1 MGKDWDRVSTHPEH
15 GVSDRLEALVAS
27 GELKADP
34 AQKAMAVRFDRL
46 LADVHAQRPARKS
59 SALGWLFASRKPEAV
74 SAPKGLYIYG
84 GVGRGKTMLMDMFF
98 ELAPVRRKRRAHF
111 HEFMA
116 DVHER
121 IHRHRQKL
129 KAGETKEADPV
140 PPVAASLIEEARL
153 LCFDEFSVTD
163 IADAMILSRLFGEL
177 FQRGCI
183 LVATS
188 NVEPDDLYR
197 DGLNRGLFLP
207 FVGLLKKHVEIVPL
221 DSLTDY
227 RLEKDSGLPVFRH
240 PLGPEAD
247 RAMDAAWKRATAG
260 RDVAAATIAFRG
272 RTIAVPQAAGR
283 AARFSF
289 TDLCEKPLGAADYLE
304 ILAHYDTLFVDH
316 IPLLGAEKR
325 NETKRFINLVDTIY
339 DHRARLFASAAAA
352 PEDLLVTRKGT
363 EGFEFDRTVSR
374 LIEIRSTEYL
384 ADHRARYGENMSA
397 A

>member
-15 GVSDRLEALVAS
+15 GVSDRLQALVAS
-27 GELKADP
+27 GTLKPDP
-34 AQKAMAVRFDRL
+34 AQRAMAARFDRL
-46 LADVHAQRPARKS
+46 LGEVHAQRPARKS
-59 SALGWLFASRKPEAV
+59 SALGWLFASRKPESV
-74 SAPKGLYIYG
+74 SAPKGLYIHG
-84 GVGRGKTMLMDMFF
+84 GVGRGKTMLMDLFF
-98 ELAPVRRKRRAHF
+98 ELAPVKRKRRAHF

-121 IHRHRQKL
+121 IHKHRQKL
-129 KAGETKEADPV
+129 KAGETAQADPV

-177 FQRGCI
+177 FRRGCI

-197 DGLNRGLFLP
+197 DGLNRSLFLP
-207 FVGLLKKHVEIVPL
+207 FVDLLKRHVEIVPL
-221 DSLTDY
+221 DSMTDY
-227 RLEKDSGLPVFRH
+227 RMEKDSGLPVFRS
-240 PLGPEAD
+240 PLGEDAD
-247 RAMDAAWKRATAG
+247 RAMDAAWRRETAG
-260 RDVAAATIAFRG
+260 MATGPRTISFRG
-272 RTIAVPQAAGR
+272 RSIAVPQAAGR
-283 AARFSF
+283 VARFSF
-289 TDLCEKPLGAADYLE
+289 ADLCERPLGAADYLE
-304 ILAHYDTLFVDH
+304 ILAHFDTLFVDH

-352 PEDLLVTRKGT
+352 PENLLVTRKGT

-384 ADHRARYGENMSA
+384 ADHQVRYGGK
-397 A
+397 

>member
-1 MGKDWDRVSTHPEH
+1 MGKDWDRVSTHPDH
-15 GVSDRLEALVAS
+15 GVSDRLAALVAS
-27 GELKADP
+27 GELKPDP
-34 AQKAMAVRFDRL
+34 AQKAMAARFDRL
-46 LADVHAQRPARKS
+46 LGEVHAQRPARKS
-59 SALGWLFASRKPEAV
+59 SALGWLFASRKPESA
-74 SAPKGLYIYG
+74 SAPKGLYIHG

-98 ELAPVRRKRRAHF
+98 ELAPVKRKRRAHF

-116 DVHER
+116 DVHDR
-121 IHRHRQKL
+121 IHKHRQKL
-129 KAGETKEADPV
+129 KAGETKQADPV
-140 PPVAASLIEEARL
+140 PPVAADLIEEARL

-188 NVEPDDLYR
+188 NVEPDNLYK

-207 FVGLLKKHVEIVPL
+207 FVDLLKQHVEIVPL

-240 PLGPEAD
+240 PLGEEAD
-247 RAMDAAWKRATAG
+247 RAMEAAWRRETAG
-260 RDVAAATIAFRG
+260 RTVQAETVSFRG
-272 RTIAVPQAAGR
+272 RSIPVPKAAGR
-283 AARFSF
+283 VARFSF
-289 TDLCEKPLGAADYLE
+289 ADLCEKPLGAADYLE
-304 ILAHYDTLFVDH
+304 ILGHYDTLFVDH

-352 PEDLLVTRKGT
+352 PENLLVTRKGT

-384 ADHRARYGENMSA
+384 ADHMARYGADVTEA
-397 A
+397 